1 VAARPNSEEGDS
13 LPKVLSST
21 QPMPQT
27 PPATIKAEVP
37 ERLLA
42 QMQVLVEAGW
52 FHDMND
58 LVIEALRRLVDTHR
72 PDLMEHF
79 VRKDV
84 EWGLGGE
91 E

>member
-1 VAARPNSEEGDS
+1 
-13 LPKVLSST
+13 
-21 QPMPQT
+21 MPQT